1 MNPAVPVQPSLSASE
16 RSQLGAKGV
25 ARYVELLGVLRDG
38 LDVLDD
44 KPEETPE
51 TALRALWLLAAGKA
65 VSARAASEC
74 PIGSLNE
81 SQAALLDDL
90 LWQRLRGTPLAHL
103 TGRQHF
109 MGIEMLAG
117 PQALIP
123 RRETEL
129 LGLAA
134 VAVLEEVAATRDT
147 PVVLDVCTGS
157 GNLAIGMACAVPS
170 AQVLAAD
177 LSTDAVSLARR
188 NVEFLGL
195 QSRVEVRQG
204 DLLDPFDEPSLRQT
218 IDVLVCNPPYISSGK
233 VDSMP
238 PEIAEHEPALAFD
251 GGPFGVRI
259 IQRLIQDAPRMLRQG
274 GWLAFEVG
282 LGQGPSVMRRM
293 AASKCYEDIRALT
306 DEHGDARAILGRVVA
321 SAGQSAFMAK

>member
-1 MNPAVPVQPSLSASE
+1 MKPVMPMTEPLSVSE
-16 RSQLGAKGV
+16 RSQLGDDGV
-25 ARYVELLGVLRDG
+25 ARFDELLGIVRHG
-38 LDVLDD
+38 LQTLDD

-51 TALRALWLLAAGKA
+51 TALRALWLLASGKA
-65 VSARAASEC
+65 VSARAAGEL
-74 PIGSLNE
+74 PICSL
-81 SQAALLDDL
+81 SQAQDL
-90 LWQRLRGTPLAHL
+90 LLRDLLEQRLRGTPLAHL

-134 VAVLEEVAATRDT
+134 VSVLKQVAAMRGTA
-147 PVVLDVCTGS
+147 VALDVCTGS
-157 GNLAIGMACAVPS
+157 GNLAIGLACAVPS
-170 AQVLAAD
+170 AQILAAD
-177 LSTDAVSLARR
+177 LSPDAVNLARR

-195 QSRVEVRQG
+195 ESRVEVRQG
-204 DLLDPFDEPSLRQT
+204 DLLAPFDGPEFRNM

-233 VDSMP
+233 VASMP

-259 IQRLIQDAPRMLRQG
+259 IQRLMQDAPRILRQG

-282 LGQGPSVMRRM
+282 LGQGPSVTRRM
-293 AASKCYEDIRALT
+293 ASSKCYEDIRGLN
-306 DEHGDARAILGRVVA
+306 DEHGDTRAIIGRLAA
-321 SAGQSAFMAK
+321 SAGGSSNLQ